1 MMTAGKFA
9 IGLLIAGSLS
19 PASAQSFPEDVHCM
33 LLSNIFAKGA
43 SDEKA
48 RNAAGQNLAFYI
60 GRIEG
65 RADPQAIAT
74 AMRAQASSIDPKTS
88 GPAMDACG
96 SRLARAAQPIQA
108 SGKMSLP
115 HK

>member
-1 MMTAGKFA
+1 MTASKFA
-9 IGLLIAGSLS
+9 IALLIAGSLS
-19 PASAQSFPEDVHCM
+19 PASAQSVPEDVRCM

-48 RNAAGQNLAFYI
+48 RNVAGQNLAFYI
-60 GRIEG
+60 GRLEG
-65 RADPQAIAT
+65 RANPQAIAT

-88 GPAMDACG
+88 GPAMDACA
-96 SRLARAAQPIQA
+96 SRLARAAQSIQA
-108 SGKMSLP
+108 IGNTSLP